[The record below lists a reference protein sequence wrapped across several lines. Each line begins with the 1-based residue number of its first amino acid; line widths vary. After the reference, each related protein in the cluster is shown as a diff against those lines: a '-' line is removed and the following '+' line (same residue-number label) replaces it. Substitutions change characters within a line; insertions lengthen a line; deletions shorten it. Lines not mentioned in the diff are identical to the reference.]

1 MILCMG
7 EALIDMIPEPGGGYQ
22 PQPGGAVY
30 NTAVALGRL
39 GAPTSFLWP
48 ISRDD
53 FAGLLLPPLIEAGVD
68 ISACPRSD
76 RPTTLAFVTFA
87 QGEARYSF
95 RDEGSAGRMFA
106 PPDLPPV
113 PADMEALFIGGI
125 SLAADP
131 CGATVETFAT
141 RAAAASVPVMLD
153 PNPRPAFITDEP
165 AYRARLD
172 RLFGLSAIVKLSA
185 DDCAWL
191 WPGRGEE
198 AVAAD
203 LLARG
208 VCLVLI
214 TRGAGGATATT
225 PCHHVDLPAEPV
237 TVADTIGAGD
247 SFDAGLLDALRQQ
260 GALGAGGK
268 LADLDEA
275 ALASALG
282 RASRVAAVTV
292 SRLGANPPWAHE
304 LGLMAS

>member
-7 EALIDMIPEPGGGYQ
+7 EALIDMIPEPGGGYR

-53 FAGLLLPPLIEAGVD
+53 FADLLLRPLAEAGVD
-68 ISACPRSD
+68 ISTCPRSD

-87 QGEARYSF
+87 QGDARYSF

-113 PADMEALFIGGI
+113 PPDLEALFIGGI

-131 CGATVETFAT
+131 CGATVETFALK
-141 RAAAASVPVMLD
+141 AADSGVPVMLD

-185 DDCAWL
+185 DDSAWL
-191 WPGRGEE
+191 WPGRSAE
-198 AVAAD
+198 AVAAT

-208 VCLVLI
+208 VSLVLI
-214 TRGAGGATATT
+214 PRGAGGATATT
-225 PCHHVDLPAEPV
+225 PRQHVEVRAAPV

-260 GALGAGGK
+260 GALGAGGT
-268 LADLDEA
+268 LVDLDEA
-275 ALASALG
+275 ALAAALR

-292 SRLGANPPWAHE
+292 SRLGADPPWAHE
-304 LGLMAS
+304 LGPMAS